1 MMMRETV
8 DAGPVAPRAAFGTGA
23 GPAPADALTDMAF
36 KRGAAAG
43 NELVDLG
50 ALLSNPKI
58 RAMIGLGGAGA
69 FAAGMAGMMGDL
81 AESLVKRDLGAK
93 DSGSILGGMG
103 GFLDLADS
111 LLLAGPVAWLLWA
124 LG

>member
-1 MMMRETV
+1 MAPLRAVEVEGRVRRQEEQARVFDAALGAPV
-8 DAGPVAPRAAFGTGA
+8 DRGPGLVEAMP
-23 GPAPADALTDMAF
+23 DMAVELGILLL
-36 KRGAAAG
+36 RDLAAR
-43 NELVDLG
+43 
-50 ALLSNPKI
+50 P
-58 RAMIGLGGAGA
+58 LGGWLVYGLCV
-69 FAAGMAGMMGDL
+69 GMAGMMGDL